1 METKIRRYGFLLLL
15 GKEQG
20 IVMAVAIMIMLLLTV
35 LGLGALLSSS
45 LDLLTTRS
53 QKKGKEA
60 FYAAE
65 GGIVYGTKELGSLLA
80 TTLSPLPAQLT
91 AITAP
96 SISGFNFDTFSIEAG
111 DPTVVRITTGPY
123 AGLNSNSTPY
133 IVTVQASGTDPDSGT
148 VRLAQSLEDQ
158 LVPLFQFG
166 VLYNDDL
173 ELFPGPG
180 LTFNGRIH
188 SNSDIYIGGSAEYAS
203 RITSAG
209 NIFRCRKD
217 NPSNC
222 DSAQIKTPPDPLT
235 GLTDLIGLTYDHT
248 DPDWVN
254 RAYDD
259 WGGLVQDSAHGV
271 RQLNIPVGTSN
282 PADLIKRGDT
292 IDPTASSESQ
302 TLKDSRLYWKAGLRI
317 IDGTAYDKNGNFVDL
332 TDGGAVPNPIS
343 TKPFY
348 DYREGKLITAT
359 EVDVNLLQGSS
370 NAMAKLN
377 DPPAGADPGIIY
389 MSETQDTNNSKAIRL
404 TNGATLPTSG
414 LTVATDNPIY
424 VKGNY
429 NCPPIPPDCAGKKGA
444 AIMGDAVTFLSNS
457 WSDEY
462 GASTSTDSRPAT
474 ATTVNAAVA
483 TGNATTSVGNY
494 NGGLENLPRFLENWS
509 GVTFTYTGSLIDLWR
524 SQQATGAWRCCA
536 SAGVYAPPNRNW
548 SYDIS
553 FDNPAN
559 LPPGTPRVR
568 TLALARWARQ

>member
-20 IVMAVAIMIMLLLTV
+20 IVMPVAMLIMLLLTV
-35 LGLGALLSSS
+35 LGLGALLNSS

-91 AITAP
+91 AIIAP
-96 SISGFNFDTFSIEAG
+96 SISGFIFDTFSIEAG
-111 DPTVVRITTGPY
+111 IQTVVRITTGPY

-133 IVTVQASGTDPDSGT
+133 TVTVQASGTDPDSGT
-148 VRLAQSLEDQ
+148 VRLTQSLEDQ

-173 ELFPGPG
+173 EIFPGPG

-203 RITSAG
+203 RITSAR
-209 NIFRCRKD
+209 NIFHCRKD

-222 DSAQIKTPPDPLT
+222 DSAQIKTLPDPVT
-235 GLTDLIGLTYDHT
+235 GITDIIGLTYDHT

-271 RQLNIPVGTSN
+271 GQLNIPVGTSD

-302 TLKDSRLYWKAGLRI
+302 TLRDSRLYWKADLRI
-317 IDGTAYDKNGNFVDL
+317 LEDGAGNIRAYNKAGTDVTATLASGLL
-332 TDGGAVPNPIS
+332 TSAS
-343 TKPFY
+343 FY
-348 DYREGKLITAT
+348 DYRENRTVTAL
-359 EVDVNLLQGSS
+359 EINCNNLGTSVP
-370 NAMAKLN
+370 N
-377 DPPAGADPGIIY
+377 GILYVSRI
-389 MSETQDTNNSKAIRL
+389 QDTSGGLEGARL
-404 TNGATLPTSG
+404 TNCSTLPADG
-414 LTVATDNPIY
+414 LTVASDNPIY
-424 VKGNY
+424 VLGDY
-429 NCPPIPPDCAGKKGA
+429 NTVSKKGA
-444 AIMGDAVTFLSNS
+444 AIMGDAVTFLSNN
-457 WSDEY
+457 WSDAYE
-462 GASTSTDSRPAT
+462 ADTSTADRDAT
-474 ATTVNAAVA
+474 ATTVNAAVV
-483 TGNATTSVGNY
+483 TGNAITVENNY
-494 NGGLENLPRFLENWS
+494 NGGLENLPRFLENWD
-509 GVTFTYTGSLIDLWR
+509 GVTFTYTGSLINLWQ

-536 SAGVYAPPNRNW
+536 GAGVYDPPNRNW
-548 SYDIS
+548 SYDTD
-553 FDNPAN
+553 FDTLAN